1 MSTNTYHYGDEITA
15 PTAPT
20 KEADDEY
27 TYTFA
32 GWDKEIVA
40 CAGNATYTATYIST
54 EIEKSETIETTES
67 ETTETTE
74 SETTETTESETTET
88 TESETTEATEP
99 ATKETTEVE
108 TNGQMDNKPGC
119 GGSISGS
126 SIVFVALIGL
136 GALQLTKKKKQ
147 D

>member
-54 EIEKSETIETTES
+54 EIEKS